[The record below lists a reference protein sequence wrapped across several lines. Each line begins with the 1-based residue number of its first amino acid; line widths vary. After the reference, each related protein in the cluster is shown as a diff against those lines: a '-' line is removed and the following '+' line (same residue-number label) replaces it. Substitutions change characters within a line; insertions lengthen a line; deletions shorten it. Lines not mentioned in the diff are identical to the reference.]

1 MRSTFD
7 NRTAGKGLESKVV
20 TAVYIE
26 TDHVNA
32 LLMQRLLSERTDYA
46 LHPAASGNDGLRA
59 CEQVKLDL
67 VLTEM

>member
-1 MRSTFD
+1 M
-7 NRTAGKGLESKVV
+7 